1 MPLDRYQIE
10 TMRGVLRQYWKNAGH
25 SHESP
30 DALCDYALRYWWL
43 REHSC
48 QHDSAGNVAESWSTH
63 SDPES
68 LDKAV
73 DEEISKFAAK
83 WTTKP

>member
-1 MPLDRYQIE
+1 MTLDRFQIE
-10 TMRGVLRQYWKNAGH
+10 TMRGVLRNYWKNAGH
-25 SHESP
+25 STEAP

-43 REHSC
+43 REHST

-63 SDPES
+63 IDPAS

-73 DEEISKFAAK
+73 DEALNSSPPQKESI
-83 WTTKP
+83 